1 MKTVVSEPAL
11 ALSPFFSHVPW
22 KFNFCLGIPG
32 WREIQIPQP
41 ACHVRSSVSK
51 TFSKFVPPIRSI
63 PALPIMFTNALSR
76 RKAAVACV
84 AVSMSSI
91 RALGQSTSQIFGPS
105 RRRVAT
111 PFQSPPSARARGAG
125 AFGGVVGRRAR
136 SSGFADSE
144 SPGTSSIFFPTV
156 RARGGECIRVLSF
169 RPSRAERFSMDAS
182 PLIRSRR
189 GEI

>member
-1 MKTVVSEPAL
+1 VSQRWRCPR
-11 ALSPFFSHVPW
+11 SSRHVPW
-22 KFNFCLGIPG
+22 KFKFLPRDPG
-32 WREIQIPQP
+32 LAGNLHIPQP

-51 TFSKFVPPIRSI
+51 TFSKFVPPIRSL

-105 RRRVAT
+105 RRRV
-111 PFQSPPSARARGAG
+111 PPRANHHQVPVPAARARLVAWSVGARVHQDLLTRNPRERPRYSSPRC
-125 AFGGVVGRRAR
+125 ARAVGSVYVSCLSVPRERKDFRWTRR
-136 SSGFADSE
+136 
-144 SPGTSSIFFPTV
+144 
-156 RARGGECIRVLSF
+156 
-169 RPSRAERFSMDAS
+169 
-182 PLIRSRR
+182 PLIRR